1 MDAYEVIFHP
11 DFTAEFRALEDEV
24 KEGLGE
30 VFDLL
35 RDKGP
40 TLGRPNVDTLNG
52 SKFKNMKEI
61 RVDAADGCWRVAFAF
76 DPEQNAVI
84 ICGGDKSGV
93 SSDRF
98 YKALI
103 AKADAR
109 FEWWLSD

>member
-1 MDAYEVIFHP
+1 MDVYEVVFHP
-11 DFTAEFRALEDEV
+11 EFIAEFRALNDAV

-35 RDKGP
+35 RDEGP

-52 SKFKNMKEI
+52 SKYHNMKEI

-93 SSDRF
+93 SSERF
-98 YKALI
+98 YKKLI

-109 FEWWLSD
+109 YEWWLSA

>member
-1 MDAYEVIFHP
+1 MDAYEVVFHP
-11 DFTAEFRALEDEV
+11 DFVAEFKALDDAV

-40 TLGRPNVDTLNG
+40 ALGRPNVDTLRG

-61 RVDAADGCWRVAFAF
+61 RVDAADGVWRVAFAF
-76 DPEQNAVI
+76 DPEQNAVV
-84 ICGGDKSGV
+84 ICGGDKSGL
-93 SSDRF
+93 SSERF
-98 YKALI
+98 YRGLI

-109 FEWWLSD
+109 YQWWLSA

>member
-1 MDAYEVIFHP
+1 MDAYEVVFHP
-11 DFTAEFRALEDEV
+11 DFVAEFRAFDDEV

-40 TLGRPNVDTLNG
+40 AMGRPNVDTLNG
-52 SKFKNMKEI
+52 SRFKNMKEI
-61 RVDAADGCWRVAFAF
+61 RVDAASGCWRVAFAF
-76 DPEQNAVI
+76 DPERNAVI

-93 SSDRF
+93 SSDKF

-109 FEWWLSD
+109 FSWWLDV